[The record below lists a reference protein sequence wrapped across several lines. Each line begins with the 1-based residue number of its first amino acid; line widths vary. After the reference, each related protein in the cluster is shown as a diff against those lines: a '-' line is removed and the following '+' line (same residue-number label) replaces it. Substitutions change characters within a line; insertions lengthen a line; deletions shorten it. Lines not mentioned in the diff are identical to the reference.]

1 MSKHAYV
8 KACPK
13 EFRDTVVQ
21 LMQAGNRSAGK
32 VAKEFDISPDSVR
45 SWVQQSERDR
55 GSRKNGLRSAER
67 EELVRLRR
75 ERGRLKQE
83 CEILSKA
90 ASWFARETDAIP

>member
-21 LMQAGNRSAGK
+21 LMQAGNRSTWK

-45 SWVQQSERDR
+45 S
-55 GSRKNGLRSAER
+55 
-67 EELVRLRR
+67 
-75 ERGRLKQE
+75 
-83 CEILSKA
+83 
-90 ASWFARETDAIP
+90 